1 MSNILQAKI
10 EIIGTRPF
18 LYDAFGRNS
27 IPLEKQER
35 QGVAGNNP
43 TEWKEKVLHT
53 SKGQLYIPS
62 SYIFGCLK
70 NAAIYTK
77 SGRGSIQ
84 NALCSTL
91 VILNDNILIERF
103 IPGFNGH
110 LPDTMPE
117 DFTLPVYLDVRSSV
131 NPTTKG
137 RNIRYRVAMSPG
149 YRLSFGIQWDKT
161 IINRNQ
167 MEAVCIDAG
176 KLVGIGSGRKIG
188 MGRFDIKSFEIQ
200 E

>member
-1 MSNILQAKI
+1 MSNILQAKV

-43 TEWKEKVLHT
+43 FEWKDKVLYT
-53 SKGQLYIPS
+53 STGQLYIPS
-62 SYIFGCLK
+62 NYIFGTLK
-70 NAAIYTK
+70 NAAVYTK
-77 SGRGSIQ
+77 QGRGSIQ

-91 VILNDNILIERF
+91 VILDDNILTNRF
-103 IPGFNGH
+103 IPGFNSH
-110 LPDTMPE
+110 LPDNLPE
-117 DFTLPVYLDVRSSV
+117 DFNLPVYLDVRSTV

-137 RNIRYRVAMSPG
+137 RNIRYRVAMLPG
-149 YRLSFGIQWDKT
+149 WELIFGIQWDKT
-161 IINRNQ
+161 IVPRSQ
-167 MEAVCIDAG
+167 VEAVVIDAG
-176 KLVGIGSGRKIG
+176 KLVGLGAGRRIG
-188 MGRFDIKSFEIQ
+188 MGRFDVKSFNIQ

>member
-1 MSNILQAKI
+1 MSNILQAQV
-10 EIIGTRPF
+10 EIVGTRPF
-18 LYDAFGRNS
+18 LYHVFGRNT

-43 TEWKEKVLHT
+43 EEWRDSFLYT
-53 SKGQLYIPS
+53 STGQLYIPS
-62 SYIFGCLK
+62 SYIFGTLK
-70 NAAIYTK
+70 NAAVYTK

-84 NALCSTL
+84 NSLTSTL
-91 VILNDNILIERF
+91 TILNDNILIQRF
-103 IPGFNGH
+103 VPGFNGH
-110 LPDTMPE
+110 LPETISE
-117 DFTLPVYLDVRSSV
+117 DFSLPVYLDVRSSV

-149 YRLSFGIQWDKT
+149 YELGFGIQWDKT

-188 MGRFDIKSFEIQ
+188 MGRFDVKSFTILE
-200 E
+200 

>member
-1 MSNILQAKI
+1 MSNILQAKVD
-10 EIIGTRPF
+10 IIGTRPF

-43 TEWKEKVLHT
+43 SEWKEKVLYT
-53 SKGQLYIPS
+53 SQGQLYIPS
-62 SYIFGCLK
+62 SYIFGTLK
-70 NAAIYTK
+70 NAAFYTK

-84 NALCSTL
+84 NSLTSTL
-91 VILNDNILIERF
+91 VILTDNILIDRF
-103 IPGFNGH
+103 IPDFNSR
-110 LPDTMPE
+110 LPDIMPE
-117 DFTLPVYLDVRSSV
+117 DFNLPVYLDVRSTV

-149 YRLSFGIQWDKT
+149 WELSFNITWDKT
-161 IINRNQ
+161 IIARNQ

-176 KLVGIGSGRKIG
+176 RLIGLGSGRRIG
-188 MGRFDIKSFEIQ
+188 MGRFDVKEFEI
-200 E
+200 EE